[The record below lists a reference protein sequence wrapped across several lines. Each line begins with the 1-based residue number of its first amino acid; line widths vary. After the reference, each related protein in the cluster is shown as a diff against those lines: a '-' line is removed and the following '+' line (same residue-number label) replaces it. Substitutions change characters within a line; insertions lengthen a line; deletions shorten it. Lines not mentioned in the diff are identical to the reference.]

1 MIENKDSIDMWINT
15 CGSIRKTMKLA
26 VENNDME
33 TIIELLRR
41 FKEATEQLEIIM
53 TISNK
58 QKFTA

>member
-1 MIENKDSIDMWINT
+1 MESKDSIDMWINT

-26 VENNDME
+26 VEHSDME

-53 TISNK
+53 TIANK

>member
-1 MIENKDSIDMWINT
+1 MIEDKDSIYMWIYT

-26 VENNDME
+26 VEHNDME

-53 TISNK
+53 TIANK

>member
-1 MIENKDSIDMWINT
+1 
-15 CGSIRKTMKLA
+15 MKLA
-26 VENNDME
+26 VEHNDME

-53 TISNK
+53 TIANK